1 MLFRGLFYRVLHILS
16 KSFLKRSENMKRS
29 GEPDADLDDLIFD
42 EEDGGPS
49 ER

>member
-1 MLFRGLFYRVLHILS
+1 
-16 KSFLKRSENMKRS
+16 MKRS
-29 GEPDADLDDLIFD
+29 GEPGADLDDLIFD

>member
-1 MLFRGLFYRVLHILS
+1 MPHRMAGKLLWGCVRMWDN
-16 KSFLKRSENMKRS
+16 EN
-29 GEPDADLDDLIFD
+29 AQDLDDLIFD